1 MEKGTI
7 IIEPFMYEKLHLTL
21 PEMAVYAIINGYSKN
36 DKNCFVSLIEMAK
49 MTKLNSVS
57 ICRILKRLTEK
68 GFIKKNVVSTRKVEY
83 TITPLD
89 ELKLNDKTAANASNL
104 PTKCETK
111 SKVSNHIAEENKSIC
126 NEMDA
131 INDKP
136 PNERV
141 MTAEEKENAEK
152 RLAAVRARV
161 AAKIENEK

>member
-68 GFIKKNVVSTRKVEY
+68 GYIKKTVISTRKVEY
-83 TITPLD
+83 TVVPIK
-89 ELKLNDKTAANASNL
+89 ELKLDDKTAADASNF
-104 PTKCETK
+104 PTDCETQLK
-111 SKVSNHIAEENKSIC
+111 ASNHITDENKSIC
-126 NEMDA
+126 EQMDA

-136 PNERV
+136 PNEPTEYGRKKL
-141 MTAEEKENAEK
+141 AEI
-152 RLAAVRARV
+152 AARI
-161 AAKIENEK
+161 KIKND

>member
-68 GFIKKNVVSTRKVEY
+68 GYIKKTVISTRKVEY
-83 TITPLD
+83 TVVPIEEIMEKEKPPEINQAD
-89 ELKLNDKTAANASNL
+89 
-104 PTKCETK
+104 
-111 SKVSNHIAEENKSIC
+111 KVSHISIDEGNARFEEMQKQLSKMI
-126 NEMDA
+126 
-131 INDKP
+131 
-136 PNERV
+136 
-141 MTAEEKENAEK
+141 
-152 RLAAVRARV
+152 
-161 AAKIENEK
+161 